1 MPDEYLLLDGYSLS
15 TDDLLQLGK
24 GLFKIRL
31 TKEAEEKVNKARQ
44 MVDDIVKENRVVYG
58 ITTGFGKFARTVI
71 DKQKLQYE
79 RIFRE
84 FFERLTNSFTA
95 SYKKT

>member
-1 MPDEYLLLDGYSLS
+1 MPDEYLSLDGCSLS

-44 MVDDIVKENRVVYG
+44 IVDDIVKENRVVYG

-71 DKQKLQYE
+71 DKQKLE
-79 RIFRE
+79 
-84 FFERLTNSFTA
+84 
-95 SYKKT
+95 